1 MTLEKKIF
9 IEGII
14 HIKTGIRIGGS
25 SSTMSIGGIDSIVIR
40 NPLNNQPYIPGS
52 SLKGKMRSLLEQKRG
67 EAGKAVDNNS
77 NIQAGSSDN
86 PDHLS
91 SKIFGISIND
101 KDNKDNK
108 DKQHPSR
115 LIVRDAILRHVEDES
130 KFKNCDTPFAEVKA
144 EITICRVTARAMPRF
159 IERVPAGAEFQFQF
173 IVNIFN
179 GEDESTLMGGIFTS
193 LELIQDDYLGGGGS
207 RGNGQ
212 VNFEIQKIYE
222 KNNDYYSNRITE
234 ATCLKGIYHKDIQKF
249 SNH

>member
-1 MTLEKKIF
+1 MTLQKKIF

-25 SSTMSIGGIDSIVIR
+25 SSTMSIGGVDSIVIR

-67 EAGKAVDNNS
+67 EAGGAVGK
-77 NIQAGSSDN
+77 NIQAGSSDD
-86 PDHLS
+86 PESLS

-101 KDNKDNK
+101 KDNK

-115 LIVRDAILRHVEDES
+115 LIVRDAILLHAEDES

-144 EITICRVTARAMPRF
+144 EVTICRVTARAMPRF

-212 VNFEIQKIYE
+212 VDFEIQKIYE
-222 KNNDYYSNRITE
+222 KNNDYYSNKITE
-234 ATCLKGIYHKDIQKF
+234 ATCLKGSYDTAIQKF